1 MLQSYMLKVATYRV
15 FCIHF
20 TNEDLISL
28 SSFKGKKVAA
38 KYPGY
43 AYFCIVLMIFAPLA
57 CIPGVAIIRYFGYCP
72 YKSRGA
78 ETVDIDDDDQ
88 PTGTI
93 TPNLSRLPLT
103 SNEEAPGSKD
113 DNDEVI
119 WGNT

>member
-1 MLQSYMLKVATYRV
+1 MLLFLK
-15 FCIHF
+15 
-20 TNEDLISL
+20 
-28 SSFKGKKVAA
+28 GGKVAA

-43 AYFCIVLMIFAPLA
+43 AYFIIVLLIFLPLA
-57 CIPGVAIIRYFGYCP
+57 CIPGVALARYFGYCP

-78 ETVDIDDDDQ
+78 ATIDVDDDQ

-119 WGNT
+119 